1 MKGNSVIL
9 LLWKDTSFSL
19 LKLSDPEVNSLNVS
33 RPVSPPSC
41 VALRSHNEPSAQC
54 WNKCSV
60 VFGSLHQAG
69 TLSVCDRLESD
80 FCLCRSTSKPETVKP
95 AIPGRHFGALNKLLQ
110 CSALR

>member
-9 LLWKDTSFSL
+9 LLWKDTLFSL

-54 WNKCSV
+54 GNKCSV
-60 VFGSLHQAG
+60 VFGSLHQQERSRSVIVWSQISDQPRNLKLWSLRYLTD
-69 TLSVCDRLESD
+69 TLG
-80 FCLCRSTSKPETVKP
+80 PE
-95 AIPGRHFGALNKLLQ
+95 
-110 CSALR
+110 

>member
-41 VALRSHNEPSAQC
+41 VALRSHNEP
-54 WNKCSV
+54 CSM
-60 VFGSLHQAG
+60 
-69 TLSVCDRLESD
+69 LE
-80 FCLCRSTSKPETVKP
+80 
-95 AIPGRHFGALNKLLQ
+95 
-110 CSALR
+110 